1 MSAKQGRRARA
12 IASGQSA
19 TTSTG
24 DSDGSKGAGALAQVY
39 KMFTMSGALEDLVRE
54 VDGGGPGSV
63 EHSKKRRRKA
73 KQTRR
78 RHKKGRKATTP
89 STSSGTSQNSTET
102 ASDAMSIG

>member
-1 MSAKQGRRARA
+1 MSAKQGRWAHA

-39 KMFTMSGALEDLVRE
+39 RMFTMSGVLEDLVRE
-54 VDGGGPGSV
+54 VDGGGPGLV
-63 EHSKKRRRKA
+63 EDSKKRRRKA
-73 KQTRR
+73 KQARR
-78 RHKKGRKATTP
+78 RHKKGRKATNP
-89 STSSGTSQNSTET
+89 STSSGTSQKSIET